1 MSNVIDQRVVEM
13 KFDNKNFESNVQ
25 TSLST
30 LDKLKKSLNFSDS
43 TKGFDEINS
52 SASKVNLSGLSN
64 AIETVKVKFSTL
76 QTIGITALTRITDSA
91 ITAGKNI
98 ISALTIDPILSGFQ
112 EYETQINA
120 IQTILANT
128 SHNGT
133 TLDEVNSAL
142 DELNKY
148 ADMTIYNF
156 TEMTKNIG
164 TFTAAG
170 LDLDTSVK
178 GIQGIA
184 NLAAVSGS
192 TSAQAS
198 TAMYQLSQ
206 AMAAGTVTLQDWNSV
221 VNASMGG
228 KVFQDAII
236 QTAKDISDGDA
247 AVMAAVEAYENG
259 ANFRSI
265 LNAQDNEAWL
275 SSDILVAA
283 LSKFTKTGAVE
294 YLSDLY
300 DISGESVLE
309 LQKLGDT
316 TGYNTDAFSEMAL
329 SLANG
334 DEAIA
339 KNISDV
345 LTMADTATR
354 AATEVKTFSQLW
366 DTLKE
371 TAQSGWTES
380 WEIIIGDFGEAKEL
394 LTEISNIFGG
404 ILDASSS
411 SRNSLLL
418 GGLGS
423 GWKQLLS
430 QGISDSAGFEET
442 ITSVAK
448 KYGVNV
454 EAMMEDGSSF
464 QETMK
469 NGWLTSDILQESITQ
484 FGEKL
489 RGLSADQREEMG
501 YTLEQIQTFTEFEDK
516 VKNGTIS
523 LDEFQE
529 ILARPSGRE
538 NLIEALRNSLTAVIS
553 IVSPVKEAF
562 REIFPATTTEQLYN
576 FTVRV
581 KEFTAGLKLSETA
594 SDNLKRTFAGLFAVL
609 DIVKQ
614 VFVAIFNAI
623 KPLFGGLGDL
633 SGGFL
638 GVTAAIGDWLVNLDA
653 SIKKADIFNKAFD
666 VISKVIATI
675 AQGFKDFISIINEKV
690 VAPGIE
696 ALEPIL
702 DRMKE
707 RLSGVS
713 DAADWMGKTVSS
725 AVDFMGTALANSN
738 FFGLM
743 SSLWTVIKTIGSGLS
758 KVLGSLASALGGAIG
773 AVDFNGFFDFINTLI
788 AGGVGV
794 GLIKF
799 LKSVTGTIESFSD
812 ITDGVVNIF
821 DGVRGCFEA
830 YQTKLKADT
839 LLKIAG
845 AIAILVA
852 AIVVVSMVD
861 SAKLSDA
868 IGAITMLFADLM
880 GSMAILSKLSG
891 GVKGLISVSG
901 AMVAMSISV
910 LILAGALKMVAGIE
924 TGDMIKGIL
933 GIASLAAIVVASA
946 KILGS
951 EGGTVVKGATQM
963 IIFAVAVKILASVC
977 ADLAAL
983 SWEELAKG
991 LVGVGALMG
1000 EIALFL
1006 NTAKFSGKTTSTAV
1020 GIVILA
1026 AAIKVLASACVTFG
1040 QMEWSE
1046 IGKGLA
1052 AIGGLL
1058 AEIAIFTNL
1067 TGNAKHVI
1075 STGIALIAIGAAM
1088 KIFASAIA
1096 DFGSMSW
1103 DEIARGLVAM
1113 AGALAAVTLAV
1124 NLMPKNLIGIGTGLV
1139 VAAAALVILAESL
1152 GRMGS
1157 MSWEEIAKGLVA
1169 LGGAM
1174 AILAIGLNAMNGTL
1188 AGSAALLVASAAI
1201 LILTPALTSLGK
1213 LSWEEIAKGLVALAG
1228 AFTVM
1233 GVAGLLLAPL
1243 TPTIIALAGA
1253 FALIGV
1259 GVLGIGVGLL
1269 AAGVGLSGL
1278 AIGITALA
1286 TALAAGATAITAGLT
1301 VIITGII
1308 ALIPAV
1314 LEEIA
1319 KGIIAFC
1326 EVISESTPAIGEAI
1340 KAVVLTAVDVLVE
1353 CIPALVDGA
1362 LELITGILDALVEY
1376 TPGIVDKIFKF
1387 LIELIN
1393 GVANNLPELIQAA
1406 INLFMS
1412 FFSGIVEALRG
1423 IDVTTLI
1430 EGIAGVGLL
1439 AGLMAA
1445 LSAVA
1450 ALVPGAMAG
1459 VLGIGAVVAEIA
1471 LVLAAVGA
1479 LAQIPGLDWL
1489 IGEGGNLLEAIGNAI
1504 GKFIGGLVG
1513 GVAEGF
1519 TSSLPSIG
1527 EDLSDFMTNARVF
1540 IEGAKTIDSSVLDGV
1555 TRLAGVILALT
1566 AANVIDGLTSWFT
1579 GGSALSNFG
1588 QQLPE
1593 LGSNL
1598 SKFAS
1603 NLGTFGQ
1610 SQIDSMTCATTAIK
1624 MMAEAANAI
1633 PNEGGWIAKLV
1644 GENSIAAFGSKLPGL
1659 ATNLNDF
1666 ARNLG
1671 TFGDGEIESVVGAA
1685 KAIKEMAVAADT
1697 IPNEGGW
1704 AAKLFGDNS
1713 LASFGKQL
1721 PGFATHLNEF
1731 ADNLGSFGANHVST
1745 ITSASEAIQAM
1756 AQVAENIKGQS
1767 GWAKK
1772 IFGDNSISSFS
1783 SEFPTLGSNLKSF
1796 VDNLG
1801 TFGQTQIIATSSS
1814 VVAINAL
1821 AALAGTDL
1829 KGATKSLDGFGDK
1842 IVGLAKD
1849 MSSFVEE
1856 MPSTNSLSSAIKN
1869 VESILK
1875 AIDEISGAD
1884 TKIASEFTKS
1894 LSNIGKD
1901 GVKAFVEAFTSS
1913 SAKSDVKKAAIN
1925 LIDEAIKGAES
1936 KISDFKKS
1944 FKKIASSGVEGI
1956 KEERQGFYDAG
1967 SYVVSGFADGI
1978 SENAW
1983 KAKDKATAMAKAAK
1997 EAAEDELGV
2006 NSPSKVFYAI
2016 GAYTGQG
2023 FINALDDY
2031 AGKVYSASSGMA
2043 GSARRGLQDSISRIK
2058 NAIDGGMNAQP
2069 TIRPIL
2075 DLSDV
2080 QSGVSTI
2087 GRMFNSGS
2095 SIGVLANVNSIN
2107 SMMNG
2112 RVQNGVNSEVVSAI
2126 NQLRK
2131 DLGENTGN
2139 VYNIDGVTYDDGS
2152 NVSEAVRTL
2161 VRAARVERRR

>member
-675 AQGFKDFISIINEKV
+675 AQGFKDFISIINEK
-690 VAPGIE
+690 
-696 ALEPIL
+696 
-702 DRMKE
+702 
-707 RLSGVS
+707 
-713 DAADWMGKTVSS
+713 
-725 AVDFMGTALANSN
+725 
-738 FFGLM
+738 
-743 SSLWTVIKTIGSGLS
+743 
-758 KVLGSLASALGGAIG
+758 
-773 AVDFNGFFDFINTLI
+773 
-788 AGGVGV
+788 
-794 GLIKF
+794 
-799 LKSVTGTIESFSD
+799 
-812 ITDGVVNIF
+812 
-821 DGVRGCFEA
+821 
-830 YQTKLKADT
+830 
-839 LLKIAG
+839 
-845 AIAILVA
+845 
-852 AIVVVSMVD
+852 
-861 SAKLSDA
+861 
-868 IGAITMLFADLM
+868 
-880 GSMAILSKLSG
+880 
-891 GVKGLISVSG
+891 
-901 AMVAMSISV
+901 
-910 LILAGALKMVAGIE
+910 
-924 TGDMIKGIL
+924 
-933 GIASLAAIVVASA
+933 
-946 KILGS
+946 
-951 EGGTVVKGATQM
+951 
-963 IIFAVAVKILASVC
+963 
-977 ADLAAL
+977 
-983 SWEELAKG
+983 
-991 LVGVGALMG
+991 
-1000 EIALFL
+1000 
-1006 NTAKFSGKTTSTAV
+1006 
-1020 GIVILA
+1020 
-1026 AAIKVLASACVTFG
+1026 
-1040 QMEWSE
+1040 
-1046 IGKGLA
+1046 
-1052 AIGGLL
+1052 
-1058 AEIAIFTNL
+1058 
-1067 TGNAKHVI
+1067 
-1075 STGIALIAIGAAM
+1075 
-1088 KIFASAIA
+1088 
-1096 DFGSMSW
+1096 
-1103 DEIARGLVAM
+1103 
-1113 AGALAAVTLAV
+1113 
-1124 NLMPKNLIGIGTGLV
+1124 
-1139 VAAAALVILAESL
+1139 
-1152 GRMGS
+1152 
-1157 MSWEEIAKGLVA
+1157 
-1169 LGGAM
+1169 
-1174 AILAIGLNAMNGTL
+1174 
-1188 AGSAALLVASAAI
+1188 
-1201 LILTPALTSLGK
+1201 
-1213 LSWEEIAKGLVALAG
+1213 
-1228 AFTVM
+1228 
-1233 GVAGLLLAPL
+1233 
-1243 TPTIIALAGA
+1243 
-1253 FALIGV
+1253 
-1259 GVLGIGVGLL
+1259 
-1269 AAGVGLSGL
+1269 
-1278 AIGITALA
+1278 
-1286 TALAAGATAITAGLT
+1286 
-1301 VIITGII
+1301 
-1308 ALIPAV
+1308 
-1314 LEEIA
+1314 
-1319 KGIIAFC
+1319 
-1326 EVISESTPAIGEAI
+1326 
-1340 KAVVLTAVDVLVE
+1340 
-1353 CIPALVDGA
+1353 
-1362 LELITGILDALVEY
+1362 
-1376 TPGIVDKIFKF
+1376 
-1387 LIELIN
+1387 
-1393 GVANNLPELIQAA
+1393 
-1406 INLFMS
+1406 
-1412 FFSGIVEALRG
+1412 
-1423 IDVTTLI
+1423 
-1430 EGIAGVGLL
+1430 
-1439 AGLMAA
+1439 
-1445 LSAVA
+1445 
-1450 ALVPGAMAG
+1450 
-1459 VLGIGAVVAEIA
+1459 
-1471 LVLAAVGA
+1471 
-1479 LAQIPGLDWL
+1479 
-1489 IGEGGNLLEAIGNAI
+1489 
-1504 GKFIGGLVG
+1504 
-1513 GVAEGF
+1513 
-1519 TSSLPSIG
+1519 
-1527 EDLSDFMTNARVF
+1527 
-1540 IEGAKTIDSSVLDGV
+1540 
-1555 TRLAGVILALT
+1555 
-1566 AANVIDGLTSWFT
+1566 
-1579 GGSALSNFG
+1579 
-1588 QQLPE
+1588 
-1593 LGSNL
+1593 
-1598 SKFAS
+1598 
-1603 NLGTFGQ
+1603 
-1610 SQIDSMTCATTAIK
+1610 
-1624 MMAEAANAI
+1624 
-1633 PNEGGWIAKLV
+1633 
-1644 GENSIAAFGSKLPGL
+1644 
-1659 ATNLNDF
+1659 
-1666 ARNLG
+1666 
-1671 TFGDGEIESVVGAA
+1671 
-1685 KAIKEMAVAADT
+1685 
-1697 IPNEGGW
+1697 
-1704 AAKLFGDNS
+1704 
-1713 LASFGKQL
+1713 
-1721 PGFATHLNEF
+1721 
-1731 ADNLGSFGANHVST
+1731 
-1745 ITSASEAIQAM
+1745 
-1756 AQVAENIKGQS
+1756 
-1767 GWAKK
+1767 
-1772 IFGDNSISSFS
+1772 
-1783 SEFPTLGSNLKSF
+1783 
-1796 VDNLG
+1796 
-1801 TFGQTQIIATSSS
+1801 
-1814 VVAINAL
+1814 
-1821 AALAGTDL
+1821 
-1829 KGATKSLDGFGDK
+1829 
-1842 IVGLAKD
+1842 
-1849 MSSFVEE
+1849 
-1856 MPSTNSLSSAIKN
+1856 
-1869 VESILK
+1869 
-1875 AIDEISGAD
+1875 
-1884 TKIASEFTKS
+1884 
-1894 LSNIGKD
+1894 
-1901 GVKAFVEAFTSS
+1901 
-1913 SAKSDVKKAAIN
+1913 
-1925 LIDEAIKGAES
+1925 
-1936 KISDFKKS
+1936 
-1944 FKKIASSGVEGI
+1944 
-1956 KEERQGFYDAG
+1956 
-1967 SYVVSGFADGI
+1967 
-1978 SENAW
+1978 
-1983 KAKDKATAMAKAAK
+1983 
-1997 EAAEDELGV
+1997 
-2006 NSPSKVFYAI
+2006 
-2016 GAYTGQG
+2016 
-2023 FINALDDY
+2023 
-2031 AGKVYSASSGMA
+2031 
-2043 GSARRGLQDSISRIK
+2043 
-2058 NAIDGGMNAQP
+2058 
-2069 TIRPIL
+2069 
-2075 DLSDV
+2075 
-2080 QSGVSTI
+2080 
-2087 GRMFNSGS
+2087 
-2095 SIGVLANVNSIN
+2095 
-2107 SMMNG
+2107 
-2112 RVQNGVNSEVVSAI
+2112 
-2126 NQLRK
+2126 
-2131 DLGENTGN
+2131 
-2139 VYNIDGVTYDDGS
+2139 
-2152 NVSEAVRTL
+2152 
-2161 VRAARVERRR
+2161 